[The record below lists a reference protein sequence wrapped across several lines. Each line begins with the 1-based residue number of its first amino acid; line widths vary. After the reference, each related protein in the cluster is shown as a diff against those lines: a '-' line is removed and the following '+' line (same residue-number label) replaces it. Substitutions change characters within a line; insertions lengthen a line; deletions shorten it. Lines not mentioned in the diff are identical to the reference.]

1 MVRRVLN
8 KMTNKTN
15 YLMFCRSPLNPSDDR
30 NDEDS
35 NLSGGAG
42 GGKDRSRERERDR
55 SRRGDRP
62 SRFGPRNSSHS
73 RERERERDRERDRGG
88 KKNSAERRI
97 FVSNIA
103 YEFRWQELK
112 DLFRTEG
119 LFFTGPSHILV

>member
-1 MVRRVLN
+1 LGTCFKWVILDSIC
-8 KMTNKTN
+8 
-15 YLMFCRSPLNPSDDR
+15 YLLIFYRSPLNPIDDR

-35 NLSGGAG
+35 NLSGGGG

-62 SRFGPRNSSHS
+62 SRFGPRSSSHS
-73 RERERERDRERDRGG
+73 RERERERDRDRDRDRGG
-88 KKNSAERRI
+88 KKSAAERRI

-103 YEFRWQELK
+103 YEYRWQELK

-119 LFFTGPSHILV
+119 LSFSSM